1 MRLKWPASFVPQDV
15 PIHRIPSLP
24 RCLFATTLVL
34 AALAAPSAQAEKA
47 DRSKPMSIEADKPG
61 SVDLQ
66 RQVVIFNGNVVI
78 SQGTMVL
85 RADRVELRERPD
97 GYREAMAIGNA
108 EQPASFRQKRDGV
121 DETVEGAAERIE
133 FDARSDTLRLVGNAA
148 VRRLRGGVLADEIT
162 GSLITWNNTNELFNV
177 TGGAASPANP
187 TGRVRAVF
195 APRDDAAASSPAPAQ
210 SATAKGALPHKPAA
224 AAKDPLG
231 STVLRPSPSL
241 GAPR

>member
-1 MRLKWPASFVPQDV
+1 MPQDV
-15 PIHRIPSLP
+15 SAITFPFL
-24 RCLFATTLVL
+24 RCGSAALALAL
-34 AALAAPSAQAEKA
+34 AALCAAPALAEKA

-97 GYREAMAIGNA
+97 GYREAMAIGSA
-108 EQPASFRQKRDGV
+108 ERPASFRQKRDGV

-133 FDARSDTLRLVGNAA
+133 FDARSDTLRFVGNAA
-148 VRRLRGGVLADEIT
+148 VRRLRAGTVADEIT
-162 GSLITWNNTNELFNV
+162 GSLITWDNTNELFKV
-177 TGGAASPANP
+177 TGGAASPTNP

-195 APRDDAAASSPAPAQ
+195 APREDSAASAP
-210 SATAKGALPHKPAA
+210 KAA
-224 AAKDPLG
+224 DPVPL
-231 STVLRPSPSL
+231 SPSNAL
-241 GAPR
+241 GVTR